1 MSKLSASYPPDALS
15 LAQHETTEQ
24 LSRIWQ
30 DVLGIP
36 SVGPDQNY
44 FDLGGDSP
52 LAVQLFARIEKVF
65 RVKLPLATLFEAP
78 TIHELAEILRRQ
90 APESG
95 WSSLVAIQTKG
106 SRPPFFCVHPHGG
119 NVLVYRELSR
129 HLGADQPFYGLQSF
143 GLDGSCSPLR
153 RIEDMAAQYVK
164 EIQRVQPR
172 GPYFLGGYCM
182 GGTVAYEMAQQL
194 RSAGEQISLLALID
208 TLNWATTPLPSL
220 WETFIHTS
228 ERLGFH
234 VANFLS
240 LNTADK
246 AQFFRDKVA
255 ALRGRIPVWWSML
268 LISRFSSD
276 SRSGE
281 SEAKVLAQIWKAN
294 FQACLDYVPK
304 PYSGPV
310 IDIRPA
316 AQYRSYSK
324 PELRWDRL
332 AQEGQEVVVLPVN
345 PPAILIEPFV
355 NHLALELRKSIDRAL
370 RTPEGSKAVS
380 GLSGII
386 SNPDCEKRGQAAL
399 GLC

>member
-1 MSKLSASYPPDALS
+1 MSKLSANYPPDALS
-15 LAQHETTEQ
+15 VAQDETTEQ

-65 RVKLPLATLFEAP
+65 NVKLPLATLFEAP
-78 TIHELAEILRRQ
+78 TIHELSQILRRQ

-95 WSSLVAIQTKG
+95 WSSLVAIQPRG
-106 SRPPFFCVHPHGG
+106 SRPPFFCIHPHGG
-119 NVLVYRELSR
+119 NVLVYRDLSR

-143 GLDGSCSPLR
+143 GLDGSCSLLR
-153 RIEDMAAQYVK
+153 RIEDMAAEYIN
-164 EIQRVQPR
+164 EIQKVQPH

-208 TLNWATTPLPSL
+208 TLNWAGTSLPSF

-240 LNTADK
+240 LDAAGK
-246 AQFFRDKVA
+246 AQFFREKVA
-255 ALRGRIPVWWSML
+255 ALRGRIPVWRSML
-268 LISRFSSD
+268 LSKLSND
-276 SRSGE
+276 SRWDG
-281 SEAKVLAQIWKAN
+281 SEAKVLGQIWKAN

-304 PYSGPV
+304 PYSGLV
-310 IDIRPA
+310 LDIRPA
-316 AQYRSYSK
+316 AQYRSCSK
-324 PELRWDRL
+324 AELRWDRL
-332 AQEGQEVVVLPVN
+332 AQGRQEIVVLPVN
-345 PPAILIEPFV
+345 PPAMLIEPFV
-355 NHLALELRKSIDRAL
+355 NYLALELRKSIDRAL
-370 RTPEGSKAVS
+370 RAPEGSKPVS
-380 GLSGII
+380 GLAGII
-386 SNPDCEKRGQAAL
+386 SNPDW
-399 GLC
+399 